1 MPISKKGVL
10 WIVVFCIL
18 FLGGIAGGFFY
29 FSRNSGF
36 RQLVEIAPHEV
47 KQEEDASFMKVY
59 YPFDGRLVMEER
71 KVRRQVAITAI
82 AEEIIN
88 EFLKGPSSTARS
100 AVPPGAKLL
109 SVYYA
114 SDGILYV
121 DVSDEFRRNF
131 QGDALNE
138 FLLLKGLY
146 DSIITNVTGVQD
158 VKVIVE
164 GKEIESIG
172 GHFLAL
178 YPLKNMLA
186 AEVK

>member
-1 MPISKKGVL
+1 
-10 WIVVFCIL
+10 
-18 FLGGIAGGFFY
+18 
-29 FSRNSGF
+29 
-36 RQLVEIAPHEV
+36 
-47 KQEEDASFMKVY
+47 
-59 YPFDGRLVMEER
+59 
-71 KVRRQVAITAI
+71 
-82 AEEIIN
+82 
-88 EFLKGPSSTARS
+88 
-100 AVPPGAKLL
+100 LL

-172 GHFLAL
+172 GHFFAL